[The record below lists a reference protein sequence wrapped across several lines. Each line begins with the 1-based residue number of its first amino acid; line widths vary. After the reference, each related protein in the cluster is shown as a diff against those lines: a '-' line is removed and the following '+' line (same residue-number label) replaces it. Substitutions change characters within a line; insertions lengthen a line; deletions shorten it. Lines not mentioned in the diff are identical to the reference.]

1 MLATHDTTAL
11 DAAIDTEIRAALA
24 SLRTE
29 LELKLE
35 SSTAM
40 AQPQSHPLGSH
51 VHALAIG
58 MVEDLTGFFVAADT
72 LENAAAVTGDDL
84 EDKAQYWWSPSEWG
98 WQYTGG
104 TAPGIVTTEIWALAK
119 GLPEGADDENENREY
134 AALAGLYE
142 ERIILCLQRL
152 RGEGELRN
160 VQGEELWVWVHYAD
174 ASNENIDDTSF
185 ARLNDR
191 ATAALFG
198 KRWGGGLSAV
208 LEERFAGLQPEGRE
222 T

>member
-119 GLPEGADDENENREY
+119 GLPEERMTRTRMASTPRSPGCTRNASYSASSAYVARVSCGTYREKSCGSGSTMRTRRTRISTTR
-134 AALAGLYE
+134 AL
-142 ERIILCLQRL
+142 
-152 RGEGELRN
+152 
-160 VQGEELWVWVHYAD
+160 HD
-174 ASNENIDDTSF
+174 
-185 ARLNDR
+185 
-191 ATAALFG
+191 
-198 KRWGGGLSAV
+198 
-208 LEERFAGLQPEGRE
+208 
-222 T
+222 